1 MIAISLGTSAVR
13 SIPEAPLVNEAKKK
27 PAGKIAQG
35 TKFMRSAAT
44 IPVHAYNG

>member
-27 PAGKIAQG
+27 LAGKTAQG
-35 TKFMRSAAT
+35 IRFIRRAAT
-44 IPVHAYNG
+44 IPVQA